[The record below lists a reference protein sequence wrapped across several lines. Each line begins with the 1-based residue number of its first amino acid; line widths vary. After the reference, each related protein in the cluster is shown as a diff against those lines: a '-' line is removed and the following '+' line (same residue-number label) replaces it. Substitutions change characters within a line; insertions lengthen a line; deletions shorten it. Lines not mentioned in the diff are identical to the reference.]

1 MTPQILNTVTL
12 ITFRSPQNVE
22 KRKLMLG
29 VKVVS
34 MLPQKFKVK
43 CPEKALWCFLPVR
56 GPVFL
61 INYVVDQPLLRLPS
75 KLNIS

>member
-1 MTPQILNTVTL
+1 MHFSSLGALAMHFTLKVT
-12 ITFRSPQNVE
+12 FCSSQNVE

-34 MLPQKFKVK
+34 MLPQKFRVK

-61 INYVVDQPLLRLPS
+61 IN
-75 KLNIS
+75 